1 MKNRFTSFRAL
12 ALTAASAA
20 ALPVMAS
27 PYASITAA
35 VDFADVVTGVI
46 AVAAL
51 VAAVLVSIRG
61 IRWIL
66 AAVKR

>member
-1 MKNRFTSFRAL
+1 MSRFQKFRAL
-12 ALTAASAA
+12 ALTAVTTA

-35 VDFADVVTGVI
+35 VDFDDVVAGVI
-46 AVAAL
+46 AVAAI

-61 IRWIL
+61 VRWIL
-66 AAVKR
+66 GAVKR

>member
-1 MKNRFTSFRAL
+1 MTRFQKFRAL
-12 ALTAASAA
+12 SLVALTSAA
-20 ALPVMAS
+20 MPVMAS

-35 VDFADVVTGVI
+35 VDFDDVVSGVI

>member
-1 MKNRFTSFRAL
+1 MSRFQKFRAL
-12 ALTAASAA
+12 ALATATAA

-35 VDFADVVTGVI
+35 VDFDDVLAGVI

-51 VAAVLVSIRG
+51 VAAVLVGIRG
-61 IRWIL
+61 VRWIL